1 MSEFNVPIDTKR
13 SLLEQRI
20 ASLNVEGYQHE
31 LLLKQFEA
39 AGAGDS
45 AEAQASRD
53 AITAIKAALT
63 VCAAEMEEGNI

>member
-1 MSEFNVPIDTKR
+1 MSEFNVSADTKR
-13 SLLEQRI
+13 ALLEQRI
-20 ASLNVEGYQHE
+20 EALNLEGYQHE

-53 AITAIKAALT
+53 AITAIKAALS
-63 VCAAEMEEGNI
+63 VCAAELEEGNI

>member
-13 SLLEQRI
+13 AMLEQRI
-20 ASLNVEGYQHE
+20 QSLNVEGYGHE

-53 AITAIKAALT
+53 AITAIKAALQ
-63 VCAAEMEEGNI
+63 VCATEMEESNV